1 MAAQRE
7 WYEKDYY
14 KILGVAESADAK
26 TITKAY
32 RKLARDSHPD
42 THPGNDEAEER
53 FKEVSGAYDVLGDD
67 AKRKEYDEVRR
78 LGPVGGMAGPT
89 GRGGQGGYN
98 FNVGSDGMGDLLGSM
113 FGRGRRGGGASAA
126 AGPQRGADV
135 EATLTLD
142 FVDAA
147 KGITT
152 SLHLTSDAECSTC
165 QGSGSKPGTQP
176 KVCSQ
181 CGGRGV
187 IDDNQGFFSF
197 SSPCR
202 VCGGAGV
209 TIDQPCPTCHG
220 SRVERRAREVQARIP
235 AGVADGQKIRL
246 KGRGAPGRSGGPA
259 GDLIVECRVAP
270 HAFFGRD
277 GINLTVRVPITF
289 AEAAL
294 GGEIDVPT
302 LEGAR
307 VTLRLRAGTQSG
319 SRHRVKAKGLTTGK
333 GTGDLIVTTD
343 VQVPA
348 ELNDAQRAAVE
359 AFATA
364 TTVSP
369 RQGLPDTEGKG

>member
-14 KILGVAESADAK
+14 KILGVAEGADAK
-26 TITKAY
+26 EITKAY

-67 AKRKEYDEVRR
+67 VKRKEYDEVRR
-78 LGPVGGMAGPT
+78 LGPGGMG
-89 GRGGQGGYN
+89 GFGGGGGQGGYN
-98 FNVGSDGMGDLLGSM
+98 FNVGQDGLGDLLGSV
-113 FGRGRRGGGASAA
+113 FGRGRRGGGASAS

-147 KGITT
+147 QGITT
-152 SLHLTSDAECSTC
+152 TLHLTSDAECSTC
-165 QGSGSKPGTQP
+165 HGSGAKPGTQP

-187 IDDNQGFFSF
+187 VDDNQGFFSF
-197 SSPCR
+197 SAPCR
-202 VCGGAGV
+202 ACGGAGV
-209 TIDQPCPTCHG
+209 TVEQACPTCHG
-220 SRVERRAREVQARIP
+220 TRVERRAREVQARIP

-259 GDLIVECRVAP
+259 GDLIVECHVAP
-270 HAFFGRD
+270 HPFFGRD
-277 GINLTVRVPITF
+277 GINLTVRVPVTF

-302 LEGAR
+302 LEGPR

-319 SRHRVKAKGLTTGK
+319 SRHRVKGKGLTTAK

-343 VQVPA
+343 VQVPT
-348 ELNDAQRAAVE
+348 ELSDEQRAAVE
-359 AFATA
+359 AFAAA

-369 RQGLPDTEGKG
+369 RQNMPNAEGKG

>member
-14 KILGVAESADAK
+14 KILGVAEDADAK
-26 TITKAY
+26 SITKAY

-53 FKEVSGAYDVLGDD
+53 FKAVSGAYDVLGDE

-78 LGPVGGMAGPT
+78 LGPAGGFGGGP
-89 GRGGQGGYN
+89 GGGAPGGYN
-98 FNVGSDGMGDLLGSM
+98 FNVGSDGLGDLLGQVFS
-113 FGRGRRGGGASAA
+113 RGRRGGGASAA

-147 KGITT
+147 KGLTT
-152 SLHLTSDAECSTC
+152 TLHLTSDAECSTC
-165 QGSGSKPGTQP
+165 HGSGAKPGTQP

-187 IDDNQGFFSF
+187 LDDNQGFFSF

-202 VCGGAGV
+202 ACGGAGV
-209 TIDQPCPTCHG
+209 TIEQPCPTCHG
-220 SRVERRAREVQARIP
+220 TRVERRAREVQARIP

-259 GDLIVECRVAP
+259 GDLIVECHVAAHP
-270 HAFFGRD
+270 LFGRS
-277 GINLTVRVPITF
+277 GHNLTVRVPITF
-289 AEAAL
+289 TEAAL

-302 LEGAR
+302 LDGPR

-319 SRHRVKAKGLTTGK
+319 SARGARRRDYGVAQTRTGGLT
-333 GTGDLIVTTD
+333 
-343 VQVPA
+343 
-348 ELNDAQRAAVE
+348 DAI
-359 AFATA
+359 T
-364 TTVSP
+364 
-369 RQGLPDTEGKG
+369 